1 MVNEGEN
8 PFTTRPNASTPIIIG
23 KILLIVVSFNALC
36 GVVLVV
42 LSRNRNQQSSFG
54 KGIFGTEIRFSAPLK
69 IDTVNGEIR
78 R

>member
-8 PFTTRPNASTPIIIG
+8 PFTNRPNASIIIG